1 MKERCEIN
9 SVLKNLKKYVPEFS
23 KFTEVDLVV
32 GDEKIF
38 IATIHKAKGL
48 EFENVIIPQ
57 VVDGVFPSFYSQ
69 TEDDKIEDA
78 RLLYVAMTRAKTN
91 LVLTYYTSLFS
102 YIKSLSRFVNDQEIK
117 NMFIF
122 KTVN

>member
-1 MKERCEIN
+1 
-9 SVLKNLKKYVPEFS
+9 LKNLKKYVPEFS